1 MYKPDFYMRSPVKSL
16 LFLGIVCAIIVGGC
30 KKKDDPILNTA
41 ITPTLVGNWGI
52 TAITFSPGWV
62 QFTGA
67 TPIPD
72 YIPYLAA
79 KGQTCLTD
87 LAVSFTAAGTYTT
100 NSASLPACGNVP
112 DSKVILDY
120 LFGSGRTFTETNTNA
135 VLYSQDKTNPI
146 PVNKS
151 GTDQVL
157 SIQFVNNEDIS
168 GQAIKTTYTVTLK
181 RK

>member
-1 MYKPDFYMRSPVKSL
+1 MRSHVRSW
-16 LFLGIVCAIIVGGC
+16 LFLGIFYAIMLAGC
-30 KKKDDPILNTA
+30 KKKDDPVITTT

-62 QFTGA
+62 QYTGA

-87 LAVSFTAAGTYTT
+87 LTISFTATGAYTT

-112 DSKVILDY
+112 ESKVILDY
-120 LFGSGRTFTETNTNA
+120 LFGDGRTFTETNTTA
-135 VLYSQDKTNPI
+135 VLYSQNKTTSI
-146 PVNKS
+146 PVTKS
-151 GTDQVL
+151 GTDQL
-157 SIQFVNNEDIS
+157 ISLQFVNDQDLS
-168 GQAIKTTYTVTLK
+168 GQAVKTTYTVTMK
-181 RK
+181 RR

>member
-1 MYKPDFYMRSPVKSL
+1 MRSLVRSW
-16 LFLGIVCAIIVGGC
+16 LFLGIFCAIVVAGC
-30 KKKDDPILNTA
+30 KKKDDPVINTA

-62 QFTGA
+62 QYTGA

-87 LAVSFTAAGTYTT
+87 LTVSFTAAGAYTT
-100 NSASLPACGNVP
+100 NSASLLNCGDVR

-120 LFGSGRTFTETNTNA
+120 LFGDGRTFTETNTTA
-135 VLYSQDKTNPI
+135 VLYSKDKTNPI
-146 PVNKS
+146 PVAKS
-151 GTDQVL
+151 GNDQVL
-157 SIQFVNNEDIS
+157 SIQFVNNEDLS
-168 GQAIKTTYTVTLK
+168 GQAVKTAYTVTMK